1 MCACVG
7 VGGDVNECE
16 GMWVCVCVREIG
28 CVCVVEVCVLI
39 FESQS

>member
-16 GMWVCVCVREIG
+16 GMWVCVCEREWM
-28 CVCVVEVCVLI
+28 CVCG
-39 FESQS
+39 